1 MASQTR
7 SRTGAI
13 PYTAQQSR
21 WKPVWTALRRD
32 KFLYLLI
39 APGVLFFLIFKF
51 IPMWGIVIA
60 FQDYSPYMGV
70 MESPWVGFDHFIRF
84 FSNQDF
90 QPLFRNTMAISLLNL
105 IFFFPSPILLSLML
119 NELRSEV
126 YKKWIQSIVYMPH
139 FLSWVIIA
147 GITFLLLSQSSG
159 VINQLLEHMGY
170 AKYDFLTNANVFW
183 GLLTVQNIWKET
195 GWGTIIFL
203 AAIAGV
209 DPQLYEAAK
218 MDGAGRFRQAWHVTL
233 PAIRSVIIVLFIL
246 RLGHM
251 MDVGFEQV
259 FLMMNGAVSNVADV
273 FETYVYRLGIQQGQF
288 SFSTAVGLFK
298 SVVGLIL
305 VIAANKVAKRFGE
318 EGCIDRRCTFGICES
333 G

>member
-1 MASQTR
+1 MAAQNEWQLTGLTQSAPK
-7 SRTGAI
+7 SRFKRVM
-13 PYTAQQSR
+13 YS
-21 WKPVWTALRRD
+21 LRRD
-32 KFLYLLI
+32 KFLYALI
-39 APGVLFFLIFKF
+39 APGVLFFLIFKYV
-51 IPMWGIVIA
+51 PMWGIIIA

-70 MESPWVGFDHFIRF
+70 MGSEWVGLEHFIRF
-84 FSNQDF
+84 FSNPDF
-90 QPLFRNTMAISLLNL
+90 YLLFRNTLAISVLNL
-105 IFFFPSPILLSLML
+105 VFFFPLPILLSLLL
-119 NELRSEV
+119 NELRNAV

-159 VINQLLEHMGY
+159 ILNKMLVELGFP
-170 AKYDFLTNANVFW
+170 KYDFLTNENNFW
-183 GLLTVQNIWKET
+183 ALLTIQNIWKET

-218 MDGAGRFRQAWHVTL
+218 MDGANRLRQAWHVTL
-233 PAIRSVIIVLFIL
+233 PAIRSVIVVLFIL
-246 RLGHM
+246 RLGHI

-273 FETYVYRLGIQQGQF
+273 FETYVYRIGIQQGQF

-298 SVVGLIL
+298 SVIGFLL
-305 VIAANKVAKRFGE
+305 VIAANKLAKRFGE
-318 EGCIDRRCTFGICES
+318 EGVY
-333 G
+333 

>member
-1 MASQTR
+1 MAAQSELYVG
-7 SRTGAI
+7 SLAK
-13 PYTAQQSR
+13 TAPKSR
-21 WKPVWTALRRD
+21 WKHVMHGLRRD

-39 APGVLFFLIFKF
+39 APGVLFFLIFKYV
-51 IPMWGIVIA
+51 PMWGVVIA
-60 FQDYSPYMGV
+60 FQDYSPYLGV
-70 MESPWVGFDHFIRF
+70 TGSQWVGFDHFIRF

-90 QPLFRNTMAISLLNL
+90 YLLFRNTMAISLLSL
-105 IFFFPSPILLSLML
+105 VFFFPLPILLSLLL
-119 NELRSEV
+119 NELRNAV

-159 VINQLLEHMGY
+159 IVNKMLVSLGA
-170 AKYDFLTNANVFW
+170 AKYDFLTNENNFW
-183 GLLTVQNIWKET
+183 VLLTVQNVWKEA

-209 DPQLYEAAK
+209 DPQQYEAAK
-218 MDGAGRFRQAWHVTL
+218 MDGANRIRQAWHVTL
-233 PAIRSVIIVLFIL
+233 PAIRSVIVVLFIL
-246 RLGHM
+246 KLGHI

-273 FETYVYRLGIQQGQF
+273 FETYVFRLGIQQGQF

-305 VIAANKVAKRFGE
+305 VIAANKLAKRFGE
-318 EGCIDRRCTFGICES
+318 EGVY
-333 G
+333 

>member
-1 MASQTR
+1 MAAQSELYVG
-7 SRTGAI
+7 SLAK
-13 PYTAQQSR
+13 TAPQSR
-21 WKPVWTALRRD
+21 WKHVMHGLRRD

-39 APGVLFFLIFKF
+39 APGVLFFLIFKYV
-51 IPMWGIVIA
+51 PMWGVVIA
-60 FQDYSPYMGV
+60 FQDYSPYLGV
-70 MESPWVGFDHFIRF
+70 TGSQWVGFEHFIRF

-90 QPLFRNTMAISLLNL
+90 YLLFRNTMAISLLSL
-105 IFFFPSPILLSLML
+105 VFFFPLPILLSLLL
-119 NELRSEV
+119 NELRNAI

-159 VINQLLEHMGY
+159 IVNKMLVSLGV
-170 AKYDFLTNANVFW
+170 AKYDFLTNENNFW
-183 GLLTVQNIWKET
+183 VLLTVQNVWKEA

-209 DPQLYEAAK
+209 DPQQYEAAK
-218 MDGAGRFRQAWHVTL
+218 MDGANRIRQAWHVTL
-233 PAIRSVIIVLFIL
+233 PAIRSVIVVLFIL
-246 RLGHM
+246 KLGHI

-298 SVVGLIL
+298 SVVGFIL
-305 VIAANKVAKRFGE
+305 VIAANKLAKRFGE
-318 EGCIDRRCTFGICES
+318 EGVY
-333 G
+333 

>member
-1 MASQTR
+1 MGSLAENAPKSK
-7 SRTGAI
+7 
-13 PYTAQQSR
+13 
-21 WKPVWTALRRD
+21 WKHVMHGLRRD

-39 APGVLFFLIFKF
+39 TPGVLFFLIFKYV
-51 IPMWGIVIA
+51 PMWGVIIA
-60 FQDYSPYMGV
+60 FQDYSPYLGV
-70 MESPWVGFDHFIRF
+70 MESQWVGFEHFIRF

-90 QPLFRNTMAISLLNL
+90 YLLFRNTMAISLLSL
-105 IFFFPSPILLSLML
+105 IFFFPLPILLSLLL
-119 NELRSEV
+119 NELRNEV

-159 VINQLLEHMGY
+159 VVNKMLVSFGF
-170 AKYDFLTNANVFW
+170 AKYDFLTNENNFW
-183 GLLTVQNIWKET
+183 ALLTIQNIWKET

-218 MDGAGRFRQAWHVTL
+218 MDGANRIRQAWHVTL

-246 RLGHM
+246 RLGHI

-305 VIAANKVAKRFGE
+305 VIVANKLAKRFGE
-318 EGCIDRRCTFGICES
+318 EGVY
-333 G
+333 

>member
-1 MASQTR
+1 MH
-7 SRTGAI
+7 GL
-13 PYTAQQSR
+13 
-21 WKPVWTALRRD
+21 KRD

-39 APGVLFFLIFKF
+39 APGLLFFLIFKYV
-51 IPMWGIVIA
+51 PMWGVVIA

-70 MESPWVGFDHFIRF
+70 MNSNWVGFEHFARF

-90 QPLFRNTMAISLLNL
+90 FLLFRNTMAISLLSL
-105 IFFFPSPILLSLML
+105 LFFFPLPIILSLLL
-119 NELRSEV
+119 NELRNEI

-159 VINQLLEHMGY
+159 IVNKMLVSLGF
-170 AKYDFLTNANVFW
+170 AKYDFLTNENNFW
-183 GLLTVQNIWKET
+183 ALLTVQNIWKEA

-209 DPQLYEAAK
+209 DPQQYEAAK
-218 MDGAGRFRQAWHVTL
+218 MDGANRLQQAWHVTL
-233 PAIRSVIIVLFIL
+233 PAIRSVIVVLFIL
-246 RLGHM
+246 KLGHI

-298 SVVGLIL
+298 SLVGLIL
-305 VIAANKVAKRFGE
+305 VIVANKLSKRFGE
-318 EGCIDRRCTFGICES
+318 EGVY
-333 G
+333 

>member
-1 MASQTR
+1 MMAAHNEIPLAGLAQSAPKTR
-7 SRTGAI
+7 FK
-13 PYTAQQSR
+13 QVMHQ
-21 WKPVWTALRRD
+21 LRRD
-32 KFLYLLI
+32 KFLYVLI
-39 APGVLFFLIFKF
+39 GPGVLFFLIFKYV
-51 IPMWGIVIA
+51 PMWGIVIA

-70 MESPWVGFDHFIRF
+70 TGSQWVGFEHFIRF
-84 FSNQDF
+84 FSNPDF
-90 QPLFRNTMAISLLNL
+90 YLLFRNTLAISVLNL
-105 IFFFPSPILLSLML
+105 IFFFPLPIVLSLLL
-119 NELRSEV
+119 NELRHAV

-159 VINQLLEHMGY
+159 ILNKMLVSLGF
-170 AKYDFLTNANVFW
+170 AKYDFLTNENNFW
-183 GLLTVQNIWKET
+183 ALLTIQNIWKET

-209 DPQLYEAAK
+209 DPQQYEAAK
-218 MDGAGRFRQAWHVTL
+218 MDGANRLRQAWHVTL
-233 PAIRSVIIVLFIL
+233 PAIRSVIVVLFIL
-246 RLGHM
+246 RLGHI

-298 SVVGLIL
+298 SVIGFML
-305 VIAANKVAKRFGE
+305 VIAANKLAKRFGE
-318 EGCIDRRCTFGICES
+318 EGVY
-333 G
+333 

>member
-1 MASQTR
+1 MYS
-7 SRTGAI
+7 
-13 PYTAQQSR
+13 
-21 WKPVWTALRRD
+21 LRRD
-32 KFLYLLI
+32 KFLYALI
-39 APGVLFFLIFKF
+39 APGVLFFLIFKYV
-51 IPMWGIVIA
+51 PMWGIIIA

-70 MESPWVGFDHFIRF
+70 MGSEWVGLEHFIRF
-84 FSNQDF
+84 FSNPDF
-90 QPLFRNTMAISLLNL
+90 YLLFRNTLAISVLNL
-105 IFFFPSPILLSLML
+105 VFFFPLPILLSLLL
-119 NELRSEV
+119 NELRNAV

-159 VINQLLEHMGY
+159 ILNKMLVELGFP
-170 AKYDFLTNANVFW
+170 KYDFLTNENNFW
-183 GLLTVQNIWKET
+183 ALLTIQNIWKET

-218 MDGAGRFRQAWHVTL
+218 MDGANRLRQAWHVTL
-233 PAIRSVIIVLFIL
+233 PAIRSVIVVLFIL
-246 RLGHM
+246 RLGHI

-273 FETYVYRLGIQQGQF
+273 FETYVYRIGIQQGQF

-298 SVVGLIL
+298 SVIGFLL
-305 VIAANKVAKRFGE
+305 VIAANKLAKRFGE
-318 EGCIDRRCTFGICES
+318 EGVY
-333 G
+333 